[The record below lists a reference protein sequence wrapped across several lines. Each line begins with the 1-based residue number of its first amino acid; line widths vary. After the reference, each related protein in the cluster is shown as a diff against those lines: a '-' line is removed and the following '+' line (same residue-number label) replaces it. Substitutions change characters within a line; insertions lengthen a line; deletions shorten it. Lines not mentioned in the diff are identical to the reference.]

1 MIGPYKIEFDYEVE
15 AFVQSVTV
23 TATVRLPPPGH
34 PHGNDPDNNAEL
46 EIDSVT
52 LNGGDIDPDGI
63 KVNIPRPMPA
73 HWDTAGYH
81 WAEKWTPEW
90 FLLTDLLRVA
100 AWERA
105 EREAA

>member
-1 MIGPYKIEFDYEVE
+1 MTPPYKIEFDYDVE
-15 AFVQSVTV
+15 AFGQSVTV

-34 PHGNDPDNNAEL
+34 PHGNDPDNDAEL

-52 LNGGDIDPDGI
+52 LNGSDIDPDDI
-63 KVNIPRPMPA
+63 KVVRMRLMPA
-73 HWDTAGYH
+73 HVDTAGYQ
-81 WAEKWTPEW
+81 WKEKWLPEW
-90 FLLTDLLRVA
+90 FLLTELLRVA